1 MNTLYR
7 PFNKNKARSVF
18 AQSLRALYLFV
29 LFLYIVFCSTV
40 SAEPVDPAVDWSKIE
55 QRMYNDLMTQGGKSE
70 AEIEEAIGHAFLM
83 LDNHW
88 ERATV
93 HLKRAVELDP
103 KRYMAWYDL
112 GLIYMGSKEGTEY
125 LRKST
130 EANPSFAPSFYWL
143 GYNACRVGHDKDA
156 MVAFEKYLQVAQGA
170 EESGRINVATKI
182 LAELRSGK
190 PGAEVEKIRLPGKN
204 GAVSAE

>member
-1 MNTLYR
+1 MNTLNR
-7 PFNKNKARSVF
+7 PVENEVQNIFT
-18 AQSLRALYLFV
+18 QSMRAVYF
-29 LFLYIVFCSTV
+29 FLIFSCIIFCSIA
-40 SAEPVDPAVDWSKIE
+40 SAEPVDPAADWSKIE
-55 QRMYNDLMTQGGKSE
+55 QRMNDDLKTQGGKSE
-70 AEIEEAIGHAFLM
+70 AEIEAAIGHALLM
-83 LDNHW
+83 LDNQW

-112 GLIYMGSKEGTEY
+112 GLIYMGSEEGDGY

-143 GYNACRVGHDKDA
+143 GYTACRIGHDKDA
-156 MVAFEKYLQVAQGA
+156 IVAFEKYLQVAQGS
-170 EESGRINVATKI
+170 EEADRIKVATTL

-190 PGAEVEKIRLPGKN
+190 PGVEVEKIRMPGKS
-204 GAVSAE
+204 GTVLTE